1 MKHADLEILKHCQ
14 TVKQINKQKTKYSTC
29 FHVIPY
35 IDSPVTELF
44 LHILMATMSTFTD
57 ASLIIKKDKLS

>member
-1 MKHADLEILKHCQ
+1 MKHADIEMLKYYQ
-14 TVKQINKQKTKYSTC
+14 TVNQINKKQNIAR

-35 IDSPVTELF
+35 IHSPVTELF

-57 ASLIIKKDKLS
+57 ASLIIKKDKLG

>member
-1 MKHADLEILKHCQ
+1 MKHADIEMLKYYQ
-14 TVKQINKQKTKYSTC
+14 TVKKINKKQNIGR

-35 IDSPVTELF
+35 IHSPVTELF

-57 ASLIIKKDKLS
+57 ASLIIKKDKLG